1 MSSNFKISG
10 QERRDLKKLLNE
22 YKAYEKG
29 FWHYHQLD
37 KDMCAFITPIGG
49 MQKDTKAYPMSD
61 EEAQKRYDK
70 LLSDIDRISKQLEEK
85 AEECPSCHKVGFHK
99 LSCPT
104 QKVTFWYDSDS
115 FIKTEMAIDNEMR
128 KRFIDKATELQERYD
143 NDYLKMQELISKE
156 ANVVTEEDLKRMRRC
171 KNHVWRKNYLN
182 GGKVCQVCGKAK
194 ETPTT
199 NKDVEE

>member
-61 EEAQKRYDK
+61 EEAQKRYDE
-70 LLSDIDRISKQLEEK
+70 LLTKINKIDKKLEEK
-85 AEECPSCHKVGFHK
+85 MSKDEALDK
-99 LSCPT
+99 LLALEKKLT
-104 QKVTFWYDSDS
+104 MMFDSNVRVALALLDE
-115 FIKTEMAIDNEMR
+115 IR
-128 KRFIDKATELQERYD
+128 K
-143 NDYLKMQELISKE
+143 
-156 ANVVTEEDLKRMRRC
+156 
-171 KNHVWRKNYLN
+171 LN
-182 GGKVCQVCGKAK
+182 Q
-194 ETPTT
+194 
-199 NKDVEE
+199 NKDE

>member
-61 EEAQKRYDK
+61 EEAQKRYDE
-70 LLSDIDRISKQLEEK
+70 LLTKINKIDNKLEEK
-85 AEECPSCHKVGFHK
+85 MSKCEICGGSGYHK
-99 LSCPT
+99 LSCGNNTARVAIPMTMQTAFIPT
-104 QKVTFWYDSDS
+104 LKG
-115 FIKTEMAIDNEMR
+115 NEADENVRLMKQR
-128 KRFIDKATELQERYD
+128 RRRMKA
-143 NDYLKMQELISKE
+143 ND
-156 ANVVTEEDLKRMRRC
+156 
-171 KNHVWRKNYLN
+171 
-182 GGKVCQVCGKAK
+182 
-194 ETPTT
+194 
-199 NKDVEE
+199 